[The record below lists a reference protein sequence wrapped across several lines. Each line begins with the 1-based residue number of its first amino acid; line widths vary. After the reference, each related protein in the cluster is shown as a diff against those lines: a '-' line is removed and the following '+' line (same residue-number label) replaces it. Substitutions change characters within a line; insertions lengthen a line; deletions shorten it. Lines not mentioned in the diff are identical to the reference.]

1 MEMQKKMRMIFMKKK
16 LVLVLALLIAAAI
29 GYGAYNYTSPETI
42 TIGHLPSNH
51 HAALFVA
58 EEKGMFDREGI
69 KIEMVEF
76 KAGPELVKAAGIGE
90 IDIGYVGVPPANMAI
105 ARGIPVKIVASVQDE
120 GSGIVVGNETNIRG
134 IEDLRGRTIAIPMIG
149 SIQDVLLKDVLT
161 KNNISP
167 EEVNIIELEV
177 PLMPKALQAGEI
189 DGFVAWEP
197 FVTIA
202 KHEGYGGVLM
212 YSGEI
217 WKGHPCCVVIA
228 TDDFR
233 KNNPDVLRRF
243 LKVHAEATDYVNAHK
258 DEAAYIVSEK
268 LGTPVEVE
276 KESLRRMKFEAIPTD
291 EFIDGVLRFAQI
303 QRQLGLIE
311 RDLTRE
317 EIFDLGYLPTS

>member
-1 MEMQKKMRMIFMKKK
+1 
-16 LVLVLALLIAAAI
+16 
-29 GYGAYNYTSPETI
+29 
-42 TIGHLPSNH
+42 
-51 HAALFVA
+51 
-58 EEKGMFDREGI
+58 
-69 KIEMVEF
+69 
-76 KAGPELVKAAGIGE
+76 
-90 IDIGYVGVPPANMAI
+90 
-105 ARGIPVKIVASVQDE
+105 
-120 GSGIVVGNETNIRG
+120 
-134 IEDLRGRTIAIPMIG
+134 
-149 SIQDVLLKDVLT
+149 
-161 KNNISP
+161 
-167 EEVNIIELEV
+167 
-177 PLMPKALQAGEI
+177 
-189 DGFVAWEP
+189 
-197 FVTIA
+197 
-202 KHEGYGGVLM
+202 VLM

-291 EFIDGVLRFAQI
+291 EFIKGALRFAQV
-303 QRQLGLIE
+303 QRQLGLME

>member
-1 MEMQKKMRMIFMKKK
+1 MKKK
-16 LVLVLALLIAAAI
+16 LVLVLVLLIAAAI
-29 GYGAYNYTSPETI
+29 GYGAYSYYTAPKETI
-42 TIGHLPSNH
+42 TIGYLPTNH
-51 HAALFVA
+51 YAALFVA
-58 EEKGMFDREGI
+58 EERGMFDREGI
-69 KIEMVEF
+69 KIEIVEF

-90 IDIGYVGVPPANMAI
+90 IDTGYVGVPPANMAI
-105 ARGIPVKIVASVQDE
+105 AREMPVKVVASVNPE
-120 GSGIVVGNETNIRG
+120 GSGIVVGNDTNIRG

-149 SIQDVLLKDVLT
+149 SIQDVLLKDVLA

-177 PLMPKALQAGEI
+177 PLMVKALQAGEI

-202 KHEGYGGVLM
+202 KLEGYGNVLM

-217 WKGHPCCVVIA
+217 WKGHPSSVVIA
-228 TDDFR
+228 TDDLR

-276 KESLRRMKFEAIPTD
+276 KESLRRMKFEAMPTD
-291 EFIDGVLRFAQI
+291 EFIEGTLRFAQI
-303 QRQLGLIE
+303 QRQLELIE

-317 EIFDLGYLPTS
+317 DIFDLRHLPTP